1 MLTAPGQY
9 KKRINSY
16 FYFVKSGRNNG
27 AHQNLQHSGMDN
39 LSHTVAGLLAGEILH
54 RSLRAEADA
63 EKNALRRGLML
74 ATCAL
79 AGNFPDLDLV
89 LTPLLPAPL
98 GYLLHHR
105 GHTHTLLYA
114 IPQAMLLAALLYLLW
129 PAARRLLR
137 ESTTARAGFGL
148 ALAAGFG
155 LHLAM
160 DYLNSYG
167 LHPFH
172 PFDSGWVY
180 GDMVFIL
187 EPVFWVVFGIPMVM
201 TLKWRPLRWLL
212 LLAAPLALGLFA
224 WRGFL
229 GWQSLAA
236 LLATG
241 LLLAFAGGRER
252 RPTPS
257 VPLAAAMLG
266 LAFVGIQSLASGQAR
281 AMMANELRSR
291 DPKAALLDAAMS
303 PYPANPACWNFVAVE
318 TRADTGQ
325 YRISRG
331 VLSLAPGAM
340 PVSACPPAFAE
351 QALPPGRQALVLL
364 SQRDYSLERLRR
376 LASDDCYFTDWL
388 RFARMPALDADS
400 ASDARF
406 ASTPRGNFTTL
417 PLPEPARRACL
428 AGVPQWGIPRA
439 DLLSPAA
446 PAVASAAHD

>member
-1 MLTAPGQY
+1 
-9 KKRINSY
+9 
-16 FYFVKSGRNNG
+16 
-27 AHQNLQHSGMDN
+27 MDN
-39 LSHTVAGLLAGEILH
+39 LSHTVASLLAGEILH
-54 RSLRAEADA
+54 RSLPAEADTGRQD
-63 EKNALRRGLML
+63 LRRSLML
-74 ATCAL
+74 ASCAL

-105 GHTHTLLYA
+105 GHTHTVLYA
-114 IPQAMLLAALLYLLW
+114 FPQAMLLAALLYLLW

-137 ESTTARAGFGL
+137 ASAPARIGFGL
-148 ALAAGFG
+148 SLALGFG

-160 DYLNSYG
+160 DFLNSYG

-172 PFDSGWVY
+172 PFNSGWVY

-201 TLKWRPLRWLL
+201 TLRWRPLRWLL

-229 GWQSLAA
+229 AWQSLAA

-252 RPTPS
+252 RPAPS
-257 VPLAAAMLG
+257 LPLAAAMLG
-266 LAFVGIQSLASGQAR
+266 LAFVGMQALASGQAR
-281 AMMANELRSR
+281 ATMANELRLR

-303 PYPANPACWNFVAVE
+303 PYPANPACWNFAAVE
-318 TRADTGQ
+318 SRADTGQ

-351 QALPPGRQALVLL
+351 QALPPSRQALVLL

-376 LASDDCYFTDWL
+376 LAADDCYLHDWL
-388 RFARMPALDADS
+388 RFARMPMLDADS

-417 PLPEPARRACL
+417 PLHETARRGCL
-428 AGVPQWGIPRA
+428 AGVPQWGMPRA
-439 DLLSPAA
+439 DLLGSAA
-446 PAVASAAHD
+446 PATAAAAHER

>member
-1 MLTAPGQY
+1 
-9 KKRINSY
+9 
-16 FYFVKSGRNNG
+16 
-27 AHQNLQHSGMDN
+27 MDN
-39 LSHTVAGLLAGEILH
+39 LSHTVAGLLAGDILH
-54 RSLRAEADA
+54 RSLRAETDPGRQD
-63 EKNALRRGLML
+63 LRRALML

-114 IPQAMLLAALLYLLW
+114 IPQALLLAALLTLLW
-129 PAARRLLR
+129 PSARRLLR
-137 ESTTARAGFGL
+137 VSPSARTGFGL
-148 ALAAGFG
+148 SLAVGFG

-172 PFDSGWVY
+172 PFNSGWVY

-187 EPVFWVVFGIPMVM
+187 EPVFWVAFGIPMVM
-201 TLKWRPLRWLL
+201 SLRRPALRWLL

-224 WRGFL
+224 WRGYL
-229 GWQSLAA
+229 AWQSLAA

-241 LLLAFAGGRER
+241 LLLAVAGAHGRER
-252 RPTPS
+252 RPTP
-257 VPLAAAMLG
+257 VLPLAAALLG
-266 LAFVGIQSLASGQAR
+266 LAFVGLQAMASSQAR
-281 AMMANELRSR
+281 AMMANDLRLR
-291 DPKAALLDAAMS
+291 DPKAQLLDAAMS

-318 TRADTGQ
+318 RREDVGQ

-331 VLSLAPGAM
+331 VLSLAPAAM

-351 QALPPGRQALVLL
+351 QPLSPGQPALVML
-364 SQRDYSLERLRR
+364 SQQDYSLDRLRS
-376 LASDDCYFTDWL
+376 LAARDCYLHDWL

-406 ASTPRGNFTTL
+406 ASTPRGNFSTL
-417 PLPEPARRACL
+417 PLSDTGSRACL
-428 AGVPQWGIPRA
+428 AGVPQWGMPRA
-439 DLLSPAA
+439 DLLGAAGTAVSTPAR
-446 PAVASAAHD
+446 DR

>member
-1 MLTAPGQY
+1 
-9 KKRINSY
+9 
-16 FYFVKSGRNNG
+16 
-27 AHQNLQHSGMDN
+27 MDN
-39 LSHTVAGLLAGEILH
+39 LSHTVASLLAGELLH
-54 RSLRAEADA
+54 RSLRAEADPRRHD
-63 EKNALRRGLML
+63 LRRILML
-74 ATCAL
+74 TTCAL

-105 GHTHTLLYA
+105 GHTHTILYA
-114 IPQAMLLAALLYLLW
+114 LPQAVLLALVLYLLW
-129 PAARRLLR
+129 PSARRLLR
-137 ESTTARAGFGL
+137 ESSWARAGFILSL
-148 ALAAGFG
+148 ASGFG

-172 PFDSGWVY
+172 PFNSGWIY

-201 TLKWRPLRWLL
+201 TLRRPALRWSL
-212 LLAAPLALGLFA
+212 LLAAPLALGWFA

-229 GWQSLAA
+229 AWQSLAG
-236 LLATG
+236 LLAAG
-241 LLLAFAGGRER
+241 LLLAAAGARGRER
-252 RPTPS
+252 RPTLA
-257 VPLAAAMLG
+257 VPLAAAVLG
-266 LAFVGIQSLASGQAR
+266 LAFVGMQSLASGQAR
-281 AMMANELRSR
+281 ALVAKDLRAR
-291 DPKAALLDAAMS
+291 DAGARLLDAAMS

-318 TRADTGQ
+318 SRTDAGQ

-351 QALPPGRQALVLL
+351 QALPPSRQALVLL

-376 LASDDCYFTDWL
+376 LAADDCYLHDWL
-388 RFARMPALDADS
+388 RFARMPMLDADS

-417 PLPEPARRACL
+417 PLHETARRGCL
-428 AGVPQWGIPRA
+428 AGVPQWGMPRA
-439 DLLSPAA
+439 DLLGSAA
-446 PAVASAAHD
+446 PATAAAAHER

>member
-1 MLTAPGQY
+1 
-9 KKRINSY
+9 
-16 FYFVKSGRNNG
+16 
-27 AHQNLQHSGMDN
+27 MDN
-39 LSHTVAGLLAGEILH
+39 LSHTVAGLLAGELLH
-54 RSLRAEADA
+54 RSLPAEADPQRHGV
-63 EKNALRRGLML
+63 RRSLML

-114 IPQAMLLAALLYLLW
+114 IPQALLLAALLYLLW
-129 PAARRLLR
+129 PSARRLLR
-137 ESTTARAGFGL
+137 ESRWTRIGFGL
-148 ALAAGFG
+148 ALATGFG

-172 PFDSGWVY
+172 PFQSGWIY

-201 TLKWRPLRWLL
+201 TLRRPAVRWLL
-212 LLAAPLALGLFA
+212 LLAAPLALAWFA

-229 GWQSLAA
+229 AWQSLAA
-236 LLATG
+236 LLAAGT
-241 LLLAFAGGRER
+241 LLALAAGARAG
-252 RPTPS
+252 RPTLA

-266 LAFVGIQSLASGQAR
+266 LAFVGLQSLASGQAR
-281 AMMANELRSR
+281 TLVGNELRAR
-291 DPKAALLDAAMS
+291 EPGARLLDTALS
-303 PYPANPACWNFVAVE
+303 PYPANPVCWNFVAVE
-318 TRADTGQ
+318 SRADSGL

-331 VLSLAPGAM
+331 VVSLAPGAM

-351 QALPPGRQALVLL
+351 EPLPAGRQALALL
-364 SQRDYSLERLRR
+364 SQRDYSLERLHR
-376 LASDDCYFTDWL
+376 LAATDCFVLDWL
-388 RFARMPALDADS
+388 RFARMPALDGDS

-406 ASTPRGNFTTL
+406 ASSPRGNFTTL
-417 PLPEPARRACL
+417 PLVESSRRACL
-428 AGVPQWGIPRA
+428 SGVPQWDRPRA
-439 DLLSPAA
+439 DLLDAA
-446 PAVASAAHD
+446 ASAAAATAGNRSGPDCQRAAEQGSCAQADGAAR

>member
-1 MLTAPGQY
+1 
-9 KKRINSY
+9 
-16 FYFVKSGRNNG
+16 
-27 AHQNLQHSGMDN
+27 MDN
-39 LSHTVAGLLAGEILH
+39 LSHTVAGLLAGELLH
-54 RSLRAEADA
+54 RGLPAEADPGR
-63 EKNALRRGLML
+63 NGLRRSLML
-74 ATCAL
+74 TACAL

-114 IPQAMLLAALLYLLW
+114 VPQALLLAALLYLLW

-137 ESTTARAGFGL
+137 ESRSARAGLVL

-172 PFDSGWVY
+172 PFNSRWVY

-187 EPVFWVVFGIPMVM
+187 EPVFWVAFGIPMVM
-201 TLKWRPLRWLL
+201 TLKRPALRWLL
-212 LLAAPLALGLFA
+212 LLAAPLALGFFA

-229 GWQSLAA
+229 AWQSLAA
-236 LLATG
+236 LLAAG
-241 LLLAFAGGRER
+241 ALLALASAR
-252 RPTPS
+252 RPPS
-257 VPLAAAMLG
+257 AIGVPLAAAALG
-266 LAFVGIQSLASGQAR
+266 LAFVGGQSLASGQAR
-281 AMMANELRSR
+281 ALVASQLQAR
-291 DPKAALLDAAMS
+291 DPKALLLDAAMS

-318 TRADTGQ
+318 SRADTGV

-340 PVSACPPAFAE
+340 PVSSCPPAFAE
-351 QALPPGRQALVLL
+351 QALPPGRQALALL
-364 SQRDYSLERLRR
+364 SRRDYSLERLRR
-376 LASDDCYFTDWL
+376 LAATDCYLRDWL
-388 RFARMPALDADS
+388 RFARIPALNEDS

-406 ASTPRGNFTTL
+406 ASTPRGNFSTL
-417 PLPEPARRACL
+417 PLDAAGGRACL
-428 AGVPQWGIPRA
+428 AGVPQWGLPRA
-439 DLLSPAA
+439 DLLGDGA
-446 PAVASAAHD
+446 ASAHGHD